1 MRDSTGHWRI
11 IAGIAALIAAA
22 VVGLVGYLKL
32 SLEPSLNHQ
41 IPYLASAGMAL
52 VVLCTIGGCL
62 IVSDVIRSDSLRTEE
77 LAPGRERRRASP
89 SSRAA
94 PSARSVRRAG
104 SASSAGSDPSGRDPT
119 AGRPPPW
126 PSVIVDLV
134 DRVRPPA
141 QPPGPRGEHD
151 EACRSLAATNV
162 PPGSHRRRPLR
173 RR

>member
-62 IVSDVIRSDSLRTEE
+62 ILSDVIRSDSLRTEE
-77 LAPGRERRRASP
+77 LALAIQRLADALAPDIERPPRRGSPDPQPSP
-89 SSRAA
+89 S
-94 PSARSVRRAG
+94 PSP
-104 SASSAGSDPSGRDPT
+104 D
-119 AGRPPPW
+119 
-126 PSVIVDLV
+126 
-134 DRVRPPA
+134 
-141 QPPGPRGEHD
+141 
-151 EACRSLAATNV
+151 
-162 PPGSHRRRPLR
+162 
-173 RR
+173 